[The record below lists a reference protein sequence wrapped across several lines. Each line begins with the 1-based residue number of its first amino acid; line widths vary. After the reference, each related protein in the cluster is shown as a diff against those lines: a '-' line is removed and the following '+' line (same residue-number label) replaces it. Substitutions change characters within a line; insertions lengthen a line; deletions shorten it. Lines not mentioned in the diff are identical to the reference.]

1 MAIILQA
8 FYFQSE
14 WFIQRYYREFTSGN
28 LRKNW
33 NQGYCEQ
40 TALNTSFAPLSQLEN
55 RRQLCVFLTPKSA
68 FKSSRRTRRIFSLV
82 KISLANIYV
91 KRSNSNIVHL
101 CLAWTGK
108 GSLPS
113 ENNWSVILIV
123 FICYYASLIER
134 ATKSDTFTR
143 VSSIVFK

>member
-40 TALNTSFAPLSQLEN
+40 TALNTSFALLPQLEN
-55 RRQLCVFLTPKSA
+55 RRQLCVCYDL
-68 FKSSRRTRRIFSLV
+68 KSSVKSSWRTRRLFFYYKFLWNYQNNE
-82 KISLANIYV
+82 KE
-91 KRSNSNIVHL
+91 VHGDWR
-101 CLAWTGK
+101 CAT
-108 GSLPS
+108 SH
-113 ENNWSVILIV
+113 IC
-123 FICYYASLIER
+123 FIHPFFFC
-134 ATKSDTFTR
+134 
-143 VSSIVFK
+143 VSSSVLYVSTLCFIQNFLLLSPFINR